1 MKRKTILSILI
12 VLAMALTSVLPLA
25 TASEPSGDLAIAN
38 WPDEGGETPQT
49 ADATGAVTYDTGAGG
64 SGGGGQ
70 GTEAPL
76 KILAIWETGLGYLDA
91 DQSLD
96 GCQID
101 PPMCYDG
108 WTTVKAF
115 VAIEDPDGVLPPE
128 NSVKIDVSYPLND
141 YCCYDPMYGD
151 GSIPSKWDN
160 IEPVNE
166 GDWYLHYLP
175 ANDIDYGQHFICYYN
190 GANDGIDLEGYDYLA
205 WAFGEG
211 NLIIKWVEIEL
222 YYHDPAGWYDV
233 HVAVQ
238 GPSVDQQMNYFE
250 YDMGIGVEIDFD
262 YLDWGPKVDINKWY
276 DFDGNE
282 DFNPDEINIL
292 GKARPT
298 VRNIGNWDAELGVE
312 FGNGDFD
319 PNYVWFDARIGYS
332 NPAAPGY
339 NPSIREIQCLN
350 GLLPNTQYSPF
361 PINNY
366 DELGYDCRND
376 VVLKCH
382 TYKMDFYLNP
392 LQWNLGEGLYE
403 FPIYIFVNP
412 PVCEP
417 TSGGP
422 CPIEIPEEPDIPEPT
437 PD

>member
-1 MKRKTILSILI
+1 MI
-12 VLAMALTSVLPLA
+12 VFAMALTSVLPMT
-25 TASEPSGDLAIAN
+25 TASDPSCGNDAIAW
-38 WPDEGGETPQT
+38 WPDEGGATPQN
-49 ADATGAVTYDTGAGG
+49 AEATGAVTYDTEGG
-64 SGGGGQ
+64 GEGGQ
-70 GTEAPL
+70 GTDAPL
-76 KILAIWETGLGYLDA
+76 KILAIWETGEGYLDA
-91 DQSLD
+91 DEYQY

-101 PPMCYDG
+101 PPMAYQG
-108 WTTVKAF
+108 WTTVKIF
-115 VAIEDPDGVLPPE
+115 VAIEDPDGVLPSE
-128 NSVKIDVSYPLND
+128 NSVKIDVSWPMND
-141 YCCYDPMYGD
+141 YCCYDPDYGD
-151 GSIPSKWDN
+151 GTIPSKWDN
-160 IEPVNE
+160 IEPVND
-166 GDWYLHYLP
+166 GTWTFDYLP
-175 ANDIDYGQHFICYYN
+175 AHYIDYYTFICYYN
-190 GANDGIDLEGYDYLA
+190 GANDGIDLEGYDYLE
-205 WAFGEG
+205 WAYGEG

-262 YLDWGPKVDINKWY
+262 YLDWGSKVDINKWY
-276 DFDGNE
+276 DYDGNE
-282 DFNPDEINIL
+282 AFDPDEENYL
-292 GKARPT
+292 GKQRPT
-298 VRNIGNWDAELGVE
+298 VRNIGNWDAELGVR

-319 PNYVWFDARIGYS
+319 PNYVLFDARIGYA
-332 NPAAPGY
+332 NPEAPGY
-339 NPSIREIQCLN
+339 NPSIAEDQDLA
-350 GLLPNTQYSPF
+350 GLLPNIDYSPF

-412 PVCEP
+412 PTCESSP
-417 TSGGP
+417 GFP
-422 CPIEIPEEPDIPEPT
+422 CPQYEPY